1 MSNDLKI
8 FVGNLP
14 FTATSE
20 DLKNLFQRYGN
31 VVGINLR
38 KGKYYVYFC
47 NIIFLSTIY
56 II

>member
-20 DLKNLFQRYGN
+20 DLKNLFQKYGT

-38 KGKYYVYFC
+38 KGCV
-47 NIIFLSTIY
+47 
-56 II
+56 